1 MTTTAQTP
9 ATTPAQPPTSPRR
22 RAGLF
27 VGLATLDLVQRV
39 DALPG
44 PDDKAT
50 ATWQEL
56 AAGGP
61 ALNAAVVFAALGGDA
76 TLVTRVGAGP
86 LGRLVA
92 DDLRRQNVRLI
103 DLADAGYTPAV
114 SAIAVDAGTGA
125 RQIISTDAG
134 ASTPPAPD
142 DPRLNNLA
150 HETVDI
156 VLIDGHHPDLAHA
169 VLDAVT
175 EARALGPTDTL
186 GVTGAPT
193 ETDPLTETDTHD
205 ETDTLTEA
213 DAHGETDTLT
223 EAGTHSETSATGET
237 DTRIE
242 ADTHGKTDTLTE
254 ADADGEASAPAD
266 TDTHRHGLDQPPGPF
281 RRPTRPPVVLD
292 AGRWKPPMARLLP
305 RCTDIICS
313 AAFRLETP
321 ATTADDPDALL
332 DALLATGARFAAISN
347 GAEPIR
353 WRHAHGTGQLEV
365 RPTQVVDTLAA
376 GDALHGAYAWG
387 LATRLADSPIDPADP
402 IDQRPQALSTAA
414 TIATR
419 STTHRGTRSWL
430 ADLRETH
437 RPGDSP

>member
-76 TLVTRVGAGP
+76 TLVTRVGTGP

-213 DAHGETDTLT
+213 DAHG
-223 EAGTHSETSATGET
+223 
-237 DTRIE
+237 
-242 ADTHGKTDTLTE
+242 KTDTLTE

-365 RPTQVVDTLAA
+365 PPTQVVDTLAA